1 MDKVASLIPHV
12 IALTAALIGIVYLLA
27 SRQKPK
33 AKSRAK
39 GYDVLIGLGAI
50 WFITGL
56 VSKNRGIWPIGL
68 ILLLAG
74 LLAVW
79 LKKKK

>member
-12 IALTAALIGIVYLLA
+12 IALTAALICIVYLLL
-27 SRQKPK
+27 SRQESG
-33 AKSRAK
+33 ARSRAK
-39 GYDVLIGLGAI
+39 GYDALISLGAI

-56 VSKNRGIWPIGL
+56 VSKNLGIWPIGL

-74 LLAVW
+74 LAGKIRE
-79 LKKKK
+79 KK